1 VAAGASVTSPQPD
14 QQDEQH
20 TAEEAA
26 VIAALVVFFASV
38 AAVKATL
45 LPARLVDKLVA
56 LGLEPRAVR
65 AAGRLAMAP
74 PLTGRGR
81 YGSPTRT
88 TGPATT
94 TLRTVKAEE
103 PLMRARYVLAASKRL
118 TRALLLNDRQA
129 KQEPKSTSSGD
140 EATPKSKVDL
150 FVTAVRQ
157 EKVYLDQHR
166 QAGQNRARAAAAL
179 DKAAAE
185 AGPNGKLRWTTH
197 PEKGDV
203 TPDCE
208 ELEGRLFTLDN
219 LIVVQTENGPMEA
232 RPGMMHPH
240 CHCTGDPV
248 GGFNAAAPTVS

>member
-1 VAAGASVTSPQPD
+1 MTAPQPD
-14 QQDEQH
+14 QQQDDH

-118 TRALLLNDRQA
+118 TRAIRLSKRADQQ
-129 KQEPKSTSSGD
+129 KPKPEG
-140 EATPKSKVDL
+140 EPKSKVDL
-150 FVTAVRQ
+150 FVTAVRV